1 MNGVN
6 SQLPTPTLQSACL
19 LELEVGSWEFSR
31 DAEAIVSDQM
41 RLVLA
46 SASPRRAELL
56 RAAGFTF
63 ETLPPVVDEAPHIA
77 ESPAAFALR
86 VAREK
91 AACAS
96 SFHQD
101 GAILAA
107 DTIVVVADQILGKP
121 ADSADATRML
131 QLLSGAEHV
140 VQTAVVVR
148 AGGREWSDLASTRVR
163 FSPLTP
169 EEIAWYVAT
178 GEPAGKAGAYAIQGH
193 AARFVSWIEGS
204 WSNVVG
210 LPVAMVY
217 RMLREAGVT

>member
-1 MNGVN
+1 
-6 SQLPTPTLQSACL
+6 
-19 LELEVGSWEFSR
+19 
-31 DAEAIVSDQM
+31 M

-56 RAAGFTF
+56 RAAGFSF
-63 ETLPPVVDEAPHIA
+63 ETLPPVIDEAPHIA
-77 ESPAAFALR
+77 EPPASYVLR
-86 VAREK
+86 IAREK
-91 AACAS
+91 AAAAAP
-96 SFHQD
+96 FHPD

-107 DTIVVVADQILGKP
+107 DTIVVAADQILGKP
-121 ADSADATRML
+121 AGSADATRML
-131 QLLSGAEHV
+131 RLLSGAEHL
-140 VQTAVVVR
+140 VQTAVVLR
-148 AGGREWSDLASTRVR
+148 TGGRELSDLASTRVR
-163 FSPLTP
+163 FIQLTP

-217 RMLREAGVT
+217 RMLKEAGVA

>member
-1 MNGVN
+1 
-6 SQLPTPTLQSACL
+6 
-19 LELEVGSWEFSR
+19 
-31 DAEAIVSDQM
+31 M

-56 RAAGFTF
+56 RAAGFSF
-63 ETLPPVVDEAPHIA
+63 ETLPPAIDESPHIA
-77 ESPAAFALR
+77 EPPASYVLR

-91 AACAS
+91 AAYAA
-96 SFHQD
+96 SFHPD

-107 DTIVVVADQILGKP
+107 DTIVVIADQILGKP
-121 ADSADATRML
+121 AGAADATRML
-131 QLLSGAEHV
+131 GLLSGAEHL

-148 AGGREWSDLASTRVR
+148 ASGRELSDLASTRVR
-163 FSPLTP
+163 FSHLTP
-169 EEIAWYVAT
+169 EEIAWYVST

-217 RMLREAGVT
+217 RMLKEVGVA